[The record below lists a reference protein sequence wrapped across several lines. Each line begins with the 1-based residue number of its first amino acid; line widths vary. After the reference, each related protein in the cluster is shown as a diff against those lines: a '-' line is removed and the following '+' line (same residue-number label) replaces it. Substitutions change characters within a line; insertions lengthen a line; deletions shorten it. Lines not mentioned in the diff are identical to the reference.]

1 MRTLGAFSQLKSL
14 LRQNTLKLRV
24 EHENLETVY
33 LEPTSDGRILVHDRA
48 HAHTYLSTKQDK
60 TFLDWSDL
68 GIEHIRM
75 QCDLLGLSLE
85 NLLGDDNDPGYCI
98 CGRASTDLEV
108 AELVNRIAECQDK
121 IFESAYRN
129 PT

>member
-1 MRTLGAFSQLKSL
+1 MQTIDAFNKLRSL

-33 LEPTSDGRILVHDRA
+33 LEPDADGRILVHDRA
-48 HAHTYLSTKQDK
+48 HAHTYLSTKQDA
-60 TFLDWSDL
+60 TFMDWADL
-68 GIEHIRM
+68 GVEHIRNH
-75 QCDLLGLSLE
+75 CKRLGLKLE
-85 NLLGDDNDPGYCI
+85 NLLGDDDDPGYCI

-129 PT
+129 PS